1 MIEFLEGIVIDKQ
14 PTHVVIQCGG
24 VGYIANITLISY
36 SQIPQ
41 VGSTT
46 KIYIHQNIRDDAHIL
61 FGFYE
66 VAEREI
72 FRQLITVN
80 GVGPSTARIML
91 SSLTYSE
98 VIDAILMQN
107 AGLLQTVK
115 GIGAK
120 TSQRIIIELKDKIGK
135 IGIES
140 ENILTPLHNTNKEQ
154 ALTALV
160 NLGFSKNTSETTLAK
175 IIKANGDLGVEELI
189 KNALKMM

>member
-1 MIEFLEGIVIDKQ
+1 MIEFLEGIVVDKQ

-135 IGIES
+135 TGIES